1 MLSAALCRLAT
12 VFGEGKGAYGLLKSL
27 AERTILRTLVFTYIE
42 VTLPVPDGN
51 AITGSLRA
59 GGGWIDHW
67 TGTGVAASRCRGVRE
82 EGGVNGA
89 VVVQVLLY
97 TGVVDM
103 HYVGAVY
110 RVRDALEAGAF

>member
-1 MLSAALCRLAT
+1 
-12 VFGEGKGAYGLLKSL
+12 
-27 AERTILRTLVFTYIE
+27 
-42 VTLPVPDGN
+42 
-51 AITGSLRA
+51 
-59 GGGWIDHW
+59 
-67 TGTGVAASRCRGVRE
+67 
-82 EGGVNGA
+82 